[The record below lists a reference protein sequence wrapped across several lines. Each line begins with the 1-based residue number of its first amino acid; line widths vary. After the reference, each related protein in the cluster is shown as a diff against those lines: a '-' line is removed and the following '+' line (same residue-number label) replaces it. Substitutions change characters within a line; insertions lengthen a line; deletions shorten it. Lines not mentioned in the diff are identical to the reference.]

1 MEHQKVNQ
9 KENRQEHRKENRKEH
24 RADRL
29 LFRKATQADEGQVY
43 ALICDMEQKELPR
56 EAFAAIFARQLEDE
70 HYCCLVCEL
79 DQPESGQSG
88 QQPDRQPELAGV
100 LNLRLE
106 DQLHHAGRIAE
117 IMEFAVAASCRSGGL
132 GRLLFARACDLAR
145 EQGCTQIEVACNQL
159 RTRTHGF
166 YLKQGMHNFH
176 FKFSKSLTGTDADAG
191 ENRLGR

>member
-9 KENRQEHRKENRKEH
+9 KENRQENRKEH
-24 RADRL
+24 QADRL

-79 DQPESGQSG
+79 DQSESGQSG
-88 QQPDRQPELAGV
+88 QQPELAGV